1 MNSEQVKTNTSLLS
15 GFGLALI
22 GTTCCA
28 LPIVLVTLGMGSV
41 VASVVSVL
49 PWLAWL
55 SQYKAI
61 TFSVT
66 ALVLAYSGW
75 RLRSFN
81 RVTHKFAGSEF
92 GRPQDGPQAEPQGR
106 GEQCSIEDG
115 KRLKWQKRLLRIS
128 AAIFGI
134 AVFAAY
140 ALLPITLWLEAV

>member
-1 MNSEQVKTNTSLLS
+1 VKKQKTMKITDKSTSASLWS
-15 GFGLALI
+15 GFSLAVL

-28 LPIVLVTLGMGSV
+28 LPIALVALGMGSS
-41 VASVVSVL
+41 VASLVSVL

-75 RLRSFN
+75 RLRRIN
-81 RVTHKFAGSEF
+81 RAT
-92 GRPQDGPQAEPQGR
+92 
-106 GEQCSIEDG
+106 QCSIEDG
-115 KRLKWQKRLLRIS
+115 KRLKWQKRLLGVS
-128 AAIFGI
+128 AVIFGV

-140 ALLPITLWLEAV
+140 ALLPITLWWDSL